1 MLNTKYVLMLVALSA
16 GMLTALTGTG
26 MSQAQTAYASDEE
39 RVCEENNNRNC
50 NDQYQKLDQE
60 NKCKIENSNEN
71 KDRSDDNDNHIDT
84 GDQEVNCWNYAQN
97 AGRDANAQDDA
108 FSGPSD

>member
-1 MLNTKYVLMLVALSA
+1 MLVVLSG

-39 RVCEENNNRNC
+39 RVCEENNNNNC
-50 NDQYQKLDQE
+50 NDQKQKLDQE

-71 KDRSDDNDNHIDT
+71 KDRSDDNSNSINT
-84 GDQEVNCWNYAQN
+84 GEQEVNCWNYAQN
-97 AGRDANAQDDA
+97 AGRDANVQDDA